1 MFDHDMSESLARAN
15 DDAPGADARARGNAT
30 PLCFVVDEERS
41 ICQFLTLALQG
52 SGLDTYDFQDCDS
65 FRQAM
70 AHHSPDLVFLNV
82 PLESGEVIAAL
93 AALGRRNFHGALQLM
108 SNRGPDV
115 LEHVKNIGAQH
126 GLTMLPALKKPFDSN
141 TIIKI
146 VRGLKLG
153 DVTSTDANIA
163 LKDALQSDWIEFW
176 HQPKVDLRRKHLVGV
191 EAFARARHPDHGVLP
206 PGCFMPGADSDD
218 LLGLAEL
225 SLKNA
230 LRVSETFAGLGVNL
244 RIAVNVPGAA
254 LSELPIAEIVQ
265 KQHNPGDNWA
275 GLVLDVTEEEVV
287 ADLPRALD
295 LTKQLQWYNVKL
307 AIDEFGRGYSSL
319 ARLKE
324 LPFAELKLDRTFV
337 TDCGTDRVNAPLCK
351 TAIDLAHNFGAIAVA
366 IGIEKASDVAALVAM
381 GCDCGQGFLL
391 GQPMPEERL
400 ISLLRQRSQGRTGG
414 ATAAPASPGSA

>member
-1 MFDHDMSESLARAN
+1 MSESLAREN
-15 DDAPGADARARGNAT
+15 HDASDAGARPRRNAT
-30 PLCFVVDEERS
+30 PLCFVVDEEPS
-41 ICQFLTLALQG
+41 ICQFLSLALQG
-52 SGLDTYDFQDCDS
+52 CGLDTYDFQDCDS

-70 AHHSPDLVFLNV
+70 AHHSPDMVFLNV
-82 PLESGEVIAAL
+82 PLESGEVVAAL
-93 AALGRRNFHGALQLM
+93 AALGRRNFSGAVQLM
-108 SNRGPDV
+108 SNRGAGV
-115 LEHVKNIGAQH
+115 LEHVKNIGDQH

-146 VRGLKLG
+146 VQSQKLG
-153 DVTSTDANIA
+153 DVTSTNANIA
-163 LKDALQSDWIEFW
+163 LKDALQNGWIEFW
-176 HQPKVDLRRKHLVGV
+176 YQPKVDLRRKHLAGV

-206 PGCFMPGADSDD
+206 PGCFMPGADTDD

-230 LRVSETFAGLGVNL
+230 LRISEIFGALGINL
-244 RIAVNVPGAA
+244 RVAINIPGAA
-254 LSELPIAEIVQ
+254 LSELPIAETVQ
-265 KQHNPGDNWA
+265 ELHNPGDNWA
-275 GLVLDVTEEEVV
+275 GLILDVTEEEVV
-287 ADLPRALD
+287 SDIPRALKV
-295 LTKQLQWYNVKL
+295 TKQLQWYNVKL

-319 ARLKE
+319 AKLKE
-324 LPFAELKLDRTFV
+324 LAFAELKLDRAFV

-400 ISLLRQRSQGRTGG
+400 VSLLRQRSQGRTGG
-414 ATAAPASPGSA
+414 AAASLGNA